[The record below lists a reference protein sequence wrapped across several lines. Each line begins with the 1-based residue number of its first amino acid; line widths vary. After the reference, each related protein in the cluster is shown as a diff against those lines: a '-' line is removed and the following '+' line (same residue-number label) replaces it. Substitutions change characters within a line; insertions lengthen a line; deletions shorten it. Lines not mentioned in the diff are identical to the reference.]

1 MKNYYSKLTLLSL
14 AIVANSPVFAQT
26 EYIESDTVSE
36 DANELKEMVVTGRE
50 KNLIGI
56 AGSASQGEVSNK
68 QFEYRALSRNG
79 ELVEVVPGAVATQ
92 HSGSGK
98 ANQYFLRGYNLDHGT
113 DFTTIVDGIPMN
125 MPSHAH
131 GQGYMDINSVIPEL
145 VNKVQYGKGPYYAE
159 VGDFSAAGYAKMTSM
174 NTLSQGIA
182 KFTAGEFGYYRGLI
196 ANSNK
201 VGDGNLLYGGE
212 INVYDGAW
220 SIPEDSH
227 KYNGMLRYTLNQ
239 ENWGIAVNSK
249 AYSNAWTAT
258 NQLSQTAI
266 DEVGLYGSINP
277 TDGGNTNR
285 YSLSTN
291 LWNKGD
297 NWKNDANLY
306 ALYYDVDLYSNYTG
320 FVSGS
325 QGDQVHQ
332 FENRVQLGGNIE
344 HTRNQKLFDFNMDNT
359 VGLSFRH
366 DEIMN
371 MGVRG

>member
-131 GQGYMDINSVIPEL
+131 GHGYMDINSVLPEL

-159 VGDFSAAGYAKMTSM
+159 VGDFSAAGYAKMISM

-182 KFTAGEFGYYRGLI
+182 KFTK
-196 ANSNK
+196 NSAK
-201 VGDGNLLYGGE
+201 PRLFR
-212 INVYDGAW
+212 
-220 SIPEDSH
+220 S
-227 KYNGMLRYTLNQ
+227 GM
-239 ENWGIAVNSK
+239 
-249 AYSNAWTAT
+249 
-258 NQLSQTAI
+258 
-266 DEVGLYGSINP
+266 
-277 TDGGNTNR
+277 
-285 YSLSTN
+285 
-291 LWNKGD
+291 
-297 NWKNDANLY
+297 
-306 ALYYDVDLYSNYTG
+306 
-320 FVSGS
+320 
-325 QGDQVHQ
+325 
-332 FENRVQLGGNIE
+332 
-344 HTRNQKLFDFNMDNT
+344 
-359 VGLSFRH
+359 
-366 DEIMN
+366 
-371 MGVRG
+371 